1 MTITAAGA
9 RKTTIL
15 LADDESAIA
24 LLLEMDL
31 TRRGYCVLKAHS
43 ASEAT
48 QKSAD
53 CPTPIDVLVADWNMP
68 DIKGDELAHQL
79 LKQRPEMKLV
89 LMSGHPAAAEA
100 INDFPKNQAVFIA
113 KPLTPSK
120 LDSAIKEILHPADP
134 SRIHAA

>member
-68 DIKGDELAHQL
+68 DIKGDELARQL

-100 INDFPKNQAVFIA
+100 ITDFPKNHAAFIA

-120 LDSAIKEILHPADP
+120 LDSMIKEILSTDDP
-134 SRIHAA
+134 SRTRAA

>member
-1 MTITAAGA
+1 MAITAESA
-9 RKTTIL
+9 RKTTVL

-24 LLLEMDL
+24 LLFEMDL

-48 QKSAD
+48 QMSEA

-68 DIKGDELAHQL
+68 DMKGDELARQL
-79 LKQRPEMKLV
+79 LEQRPEMKFI
-89 LMSGHPAAAEA
+89 LMSGHPSAAEA
-100 INDFPKNQAVFIA
+100 INGFPAEQAAFIP

-120 LDSAIKEILHPADP
+120 LDSTIKELLSTAGS
-134 SRIHAA
+134 SRGRAA

>member
-1 MTITAAGA
+1 MTITATGA

-24 LLLEMDL
+24 LLFEMDL

-48 QKSAD
+48 QMSEA

-68 DIKGDELAHQL
+68 DMKGDALAHQL
-79 LKQRPEMKLV
+79 LKQRPEMKFI
-89 LMSGHPAAAEA
+89 LMSGHPSAAEA
-100 INDFPKNQAVFIA
+100 INGFPKNHAVFIP

-120 LDSAIKEILHPADP
+120 LDSAIKELLRTADP
-134 SRIHAA
+134 FRSHAA